1 MNEGKSPGE
10 VGALAGCSPSL
21 SPPRPP
27 YTHHAGLLL
36 VSETEISKLYSGPKL
51 PAGSG
56 SWLIVSVAQIR
67 LGWGAAGGGSAI
79 VTVAV

>member
-1 MNEGKSPGE
+1 MQPKPES
-10 VGALAGCSPSL
+10 
-21 SPPRPP
+21 PRPS

-67 LGWGAAGGGSAI
+67 LGWGAAGEGLCYSHSCS
-79 VTVAV
+79 VTSQH